1 MEEKIK
7 RQAQFARLA
16 VAGMTQAKMNSQ
28 QPNEAE
34 TYLAIQRR
42 ATIILGFAA
51 RAEIEPQTCVLTFP
65 NTVPKRLG
73 IKIST
78 CIERL
83 ESTYLMKSYWINK
96 TPSGTELELREL
108 PVPTPGPD
116 QVLVR
121 VRATSINRG
130 DIMGAIKLHSAKG
143 GRPAGVD
150 GAGEV
155 EAIGANVTGV
165 AVGDRVMFRA
175 KGCFAEH
182 VVVES
187 TLLTPI
193 PACLNWEQ
201 AAVIPIAYI
210 TAYEALLQFG
220 GLQHGDLVLI
230 AGASSGVG
238 VAAIQIAKMCGA
250 KVIGTSG
257 SAEKLA
263 RLKALGL
270 DAGIQTRG
278 ENFAEDA
285 LKITGG
291 AGVKLAVNLV
301 GGSAFAGCLEA
312 LTDFGRLAVVGYVDG
327 QMLTGLDIEP
337 VHGKRLQIFGLSN
350 APLSTAMR
358 AVAQRGF
365 ERDVMPAII
374 DGRIVP
380 VIDRT
385 FSFDEL
391 PAAKQY
397 VEQNALLGKVAIRF
411 A

>member
-1 MEEKIK
+1 
-7 RQAQFARLA
+7 
-16 VAGMTQAKMNSQ
+16 
-28 QPNEAE
+28 
-34 TYLAIQRR
+34 
-42 ATIILGFAA
+42 
-51 RAEIEPQTCVLTFP
+51 
-65 NTVPKRLG
+65 
-73 IKIST
+73 
-78 CIERL
+78 
-83 ESTYLMKSYWINK
+83 MKSYWINK
-96 TPSGTELELREL
+96 ITNGTELELREL

-155 EAIGANVTGV
+155 EAIGANVNGV

-175 KGCFAEH
+175 KGCFSEH
-182 VVVES
+182 VVVDS
-187 TLLTPI
+187 TLLTPV
-193 PACLNWEQ
+193 PTCLNWEQ

-220 GLQHGDLVLI
+220 GLQRDDWVLI

-270 DAGIQTRG
+270 DAGIQTRS
-278 ENFAEDA
+278 ENFAEEA

-380 VIDRT
+380 VIDRM

-411 A
+411 D

>member
-1 MEEKIK
+1 
-7 RQAQFARLA
+7 
-16 VAGMTQAKMNSQ
+16 
-28 QPNEAE
+28 
-34 TYLAIQRR
+34 
-42 ATIILGFAA
+42 
-51 RAEIEPQTCVLTFP
+51 
-65 NTVPKRLG
+65 
-73 IKIST
+73 
-78 CIERL
+78 
-83 ESTYLMKSYWINK
+83 MKSYWINK
-96 TPSGTELELREL
+96 TTNGTELELREL
-108 PVPTPGPD
+108 PVPTPGAG

-150 GAGEV
+150 GAGEIA
-155 EAIGANVTGV
+155 AIGAGVSSV

-175 KGCFAEH
+175 KGCFAEY
-182 VVVES
+182 VIADA

-210 TAYEALLQFG
+210 TAYEAILQFG
-220 GLQHGDLVLI
+220 RVQAGEWVLI

-238 VAAIQIAKMCGA
+238 VAALQIAKICGA

-257 SAEKLA
+257 SADKLA
-263 RLKALGL
+263 RLKELGL
-270 DAGIQTRG
+270 DAGILTRG
-278 ENFAEDA
+278 ENFAEQA
-285 LKITGG
+285 RQITGS
-291 AGVKLAVNLV
+291 AGVGLSVNLV

-365 ERDVMPAII
+365 EREVMPAIS

-380 VIDRT
+380 IIDRK

-397 VEQNALLGKVAIRF
+397 VEQNTLLGKVAIQI

>member
-1 MEEKIK
+1 
-7 RQAQFARLA
+7 
-16 VAGMTQAKMNSQ
+16 
-28 QPNEAE
+28 
-34 TYLAIQRR
+34 
-42 ATIILGFAA
+42 
-51 RAEIEPQTCVLTFP
+51 
-65 NTVPKRLG
+65 
-73 IKIST
+73 
-78 CIERL
+78 
-83 ESTYLMKSYWINK
+83 MKSYWINK
-96 TPSGTELELREL
+96 TTNGTELELREL
-108 PVPTPGPD
+108 PIPTPGPE

-155 EAIGANVTGV
+155 EAIGANVRGV

-175 KGCFAEH
+175 KGCFSEY
-182 VVVES
+182 VVVEE
-187 TLLTPI
+187 TLLTPV

-210 TAYEALLQFG
+210 TAYEAILQFG
-220 GLQHGDLVLI
+220 RVQAGEWVVI

-238 VAAIQIAKMCGA
+238 VAALQIAKICGA

-263 RLKALGL
+263 RLKELGL
-270 DAGIQTRG
+270 DAGILTRG
-278 ENFAEDA
+278 ENFAEQA
-285 LKITGG
+285 RQITGG
-291 AGVKLAVNLV
+291 AGVGLAVNLV

-358 AVAQRGF
+358 AIAQRGF
-365 ERDVMPAII
+365 EREVMPAIT

-397 VEQNALLGKVAIRF
+397 VEENTLLGKVAIRF
-411 A
+411 D

>member
-1 MEEKIK
+1 
-7 RQAQFARLA
+7 
-16 VAGMTQAKMNSQ
+16 
-28 QPNEAE
+28 
-34 TYLAIQRR
+34 
-42 ATIILGFAA
+42 
-51 RAEIEPQTCVLTFP
+51 
-65 NTVPKRLG
+65 
-73 IKIST
+73 
-78 CIERL
+78 
-83 ESTYLMKSYWINK
+83 MKSYWINK
-96 TPSGTELELREL
+96 TSNGTELELREQSM
-108 PVPTPGPD
+108 PTPGSD
-116 QVLVR
+116 QVLIR
-121 VRATSINRG
+121 LCATSINRG
-130 DIMGAIKLHSAKG
+130 DMLGAIKFHSASG

-150 GAGEV
+150 GAGTV
-155 EAIGANVTGV
+155 EALGDNVRGI
-165 AVGDRVMFRA
+165 AIGDRVMFRA
-175 KGCFAEH
+175 KGCFSEYVLAE
-182 VVVES
+182 S
-187 TLLTPI
+187 SLLTPV
-193 PACLNWEQ
+193 PDCLSWEQ

-220 GLQHGDLVLI
+220 GMERDDWVLI

-238 VAAIQIAKMCGA
+238 VAAIQIAKMRGA

-263 RLKALGL
+263 RLKTLGL

-278 ENFAEDA
+278 GNFAEKA
-285 LKITGG
+285 RQITGG
-291 AGVKLAVNLV
+291 KGVRLAVNLV

-312 LTDFGRLAVVGYVDG
+312 LNDFGRLAVVGYVDG
-327 QMLTGLDIEP
+327 KMLAGLDLEL

-350 APLSTAMR
+350 APLSTAVR

-365 ERDVMPAII
+365 EREVMPAIM

-397 VEQNALLGKVAIRF
+397 VEQNTLLGKVAIRI

>member
-1 MEEKIK
+1 
-7 RQAQFARLA
+7 
-16 VAGMTQAKMNSQ
+16 
-28 QPNEAE
+28 
-34 TYLAIQRR
+34 
-42 ATIILGFAA
+42 
-51 RAEIEPQTCVLTFP
+51 
-65 NTVPKRLG
+65 
-73 IKIST
+73 
-78 CIERL
+78 
-83 ESTYLMKSYWINK
+83 MKSYWINK
-96 TPSGTELELREL
+96 TATGTELELREL
-108 PVPTPGPD
+108 PIPTPGPE

-150 GAGEV
+150 GAGEI
-155 EAIGANVTGV
+155 EAIGANVRGV

-175 KGCFAEH
+175 KGCFSEY
-182 VVVES
+182 VVVEE
-187 TLLTPI
+187 TLLTPV

-210 TAYEALLQFG
+210 TAYEAILQFG
-220 GLQHGDLVLI
+220 RVQAGEWVVI

-238 VAAIQIAKMCGA
+238 VAALQIAKICGA

-263 RLKALGL
+263 RLKELGL
-270 DAGIQTRG
+270 DAGILTRG
-278 ENFAEDA
+278 ENFAEQA
-285 LKITGG
+285 RQITGG
-291 AGVKLAVNLV
+291 AGVGLAVNLV

-365 ERDVMPAII
+365 EREVMPAIA

-380 VIDRT
+380 VIDCT

-397 VEQNALLGKVAIRF
+397 VEQNTLLGKVAIRF
-411 A
+411 D

>member
-1 MEEKIK
+1 
-7 RQAQFARLA
+7 
-16 VAGMTQAKMNSQ
+16 
-28 QPNEAE
+28 
-34 TYLAIQRR
+34 
-42 ATIILGFAA
+42 
-51 RAEIEPQTCVLTFP
+51 
-65 NTVPKRLG
+65 
-73 IKIST
+73 
-78 CIERL
+78 
-83 ESTYLMKSYWINK
+83 MKSYWISK
-96 TPSGTELELREL
+96 TATGTELELREL

-175 KGCFAEH
+175 KGCFAEY

-193 PACLNWEQ
+193 PACLNYEQ

-220 GLQHGDLVLI
+220 GLQRDDWVLI

-238 VAAIQIAKMCGA
+238 VAAVQIAKMCGA

-257 SAEKLA
+257 STEKLT
-263 RLKALGL
+263 RLKELGL
-270 DAGIQTRG
+270 DAGILTRG
-278 ENFAEDA
+278 ENFTEEA
-285 LKITGG
+285 LRITGG
-291 AGVKLAVNLV
+291 AGAKLAVNLV
-301 GGSAFAGCLEA
+301 GGSAFSGCLGVLA
-312 LTDFGRLAVVGYVDG
+312 DFGRLAVVGYVDG

-350 APLSTAMR
+350 APLSIAMR

-391 PAAKQY
+391 PAAKHY

-411 A
+411 D

>member
-1 MEEKIK
+1 
-7 RQAQFARLA
+7 
-16 VAGMTQAKMNSQ
+16 
-28 QPNEAE
+28 
-34 TYLAIQRR
+34 
-42 ATIILGFAA
+42 
-51 RAEIEPQTCVLTFP
+51 
-65 NTVPKRLG
+65 
-73 IKIST
+73 
-78 CIERL
+78 
-83 ESTYLMKSYWINK
+83 MKSYWINK
-96 TPSGTELELREL
+96 TPNGTELELREQ
-108 PVPTPGPD
+108 PVPAPGPG

-121 VRATSINRG
+121 VRASSINRG
-130 DIMGAIKLHSAKG
+130 DMMGAIKLHSAKG

-150 GAGEV
+150 GSGTV
-155 EAIGANVTGV
+155 EALGSSVSTVG
-165 AVGDRVMFRA
+165 VGDRVMFRA
-175 KGCFAEH
+175 KGCFSEYVA
-182 VVVES
+182 VEA
-187 TLLTPI
+187 TLLTPV

-210 TAYEALLQFG
+210 TAYEAILQFG
-220 GLQHGDLVLI
+220 RVQDGEWVLV

-238 VAAIQIAKMCGA
+238 VAAVQIAKICGA

-278 ENFAEDA
+278 TNFAEEA
-285 LKITGG
+285 RRLTGG
-291 AGVKLAVNLV
+291 AGVGLAVNLV
-301 GGSAFAGCLEA
+301 GGSAFGGCLEA

-327 QMLTGLDIEP
+327 QMLTGLDLEP

-350 APLSTAMR
+350 APLSTAAR

-365 ERDVMPAII
+365 EREVMPAIT

-397 VEQNALLGKVAIRF
+397 VEQNTLLGKVAIRF

>member
-1 MEEKIK
+1 
-7 RQAQFARLA
+7 
-16 VAGMTQAKMNSQ
+16 
-28 QPNEAE
+28 
-34 TYLAIQRR
+34 
-42 ATIILGFAA
+42 
-51 RAEIEPQTCVLTFP
+51 
-65 NTVPKRLG
+65 
-73 IKIST
+73 
-78 CIERL
+78 
-83 ESTYLMKSYWINK
+83 MKSYWIHK
-96 TPSGTELELREL
+96 TPDSTELELRDL
-108 PVPTPGPD
+108 PMPTPGPD

-121 VRATSINRG
+121 VRASSINRG
-130 DIMGAIKLHSAKG
+130 DMLGAIKLHSAAG

-150 GAGEV
+150 GAGE
-155 EAIGANVTGV
+155 IQTLGSNVRGV

-175 KGCFAEH
+175 KGCFSEYVIAE
-182 VVVES
+182 S
-187 TLLTPI
+187 SLLTPI
-193 PACLNWEQ
+193 PARLSWEQ

-220 GLQHGDLVLI
+220 GMKQGDWVLI

-238 VAAIQIAKMCGA
+238 VAALQIAKAHGA

-257 SAEKLA
+257 SSEKLE

-278 ENFAEDA
+278 KNFAQEA
-285 LKITGG
+285 LQITGG
-291 AGVKLAVNLV
+291 AGVSLAVNLV

-350 APLSTAMR
+350 APLSTAAR
-358 AVAQRGF
+358 AIAQRGF
-365 ERDVMPAII
+365 ERDVMPAIT

-397 VEQNALLGKVAIRF
+397 VDQNTLLGKVAIRF

>member
-1 MEEKIK
+1 
-7 RQAQFARLA
+7 
-16 VAGMTQAKMNSQ
+16 
-28 QPNEAE
+28 
-34 TYLAIQRR
+34 
-42 ATIILGFAA
+42 
-51 RAEIEPQTCVLTFP
+51 
-65 NTVPKRLG
+65 
-73 IKIST
+73 
-78 CIERL
+78 
-83 ESTYLMKSYWINK
+83 MKSYWINK
-96 TPSGTELELREL
+96 TPTGTELELREQ
-108 PVPTPGPD
+108 PVPTPDPE
-116 QVLVR
+116 QVLIR
-121 VRATSINRG
+121 VCATSINRG
-130 DIMGAIKLHSAKG
+130 DMLGTIKLHSAHG

-150 GAGEV
+150 GAGTV
-155 EAIGANVTGV
+155 EALGANVRGV
-165 AVGDRVMFRA
+165 AIGDRVMFRA
-175 KGCFAEH
+175 KGCFSEY
-182 VVVES
+182 VVTES
-187 TLLTPI
+187 TLLTPV

-220 GLQHGDLVLI
+220 GMQHGDWVLI

-238 VAAIQIAKMCGA
+238 VAAIQIAKVCGA

-257 SAEKLA
+257 SADKLA

-278 ENFAEDA
+278 GNFAEEA
-285 LKITGG
+285 RQITGG
-291 AGVKLAVNLV
+291 TGVKLAVNLV

-327 QMLTGLDIEP
+327 QMLTGLDLEP

-365 ERDVMPAII
+365 EREVMPAII

-397 VEQNALLGKVAIRF
+397 VEQNTLLGKVAIRF
-411 A
+411 EPV

>member
-1 MEEKIK
+1 
-7 RQAQFARLA
+7 
-16 VAGMTQAKMNSQ
+16 
-28 QPNEAE
+28 
-34 TYLAIQRR
+34 
-42 ATIILGFAA
+42 
-51 RAEIEPQTCVLTFP
+51 
-65 NTVPKRLG
+65 
-73 IKIST
+73 
-78 CIERL
+78 
-83 ESTYLMKSYWINK
+83 MKSYWINK
-96 TPSGTELELREL
+96 TTNGTELELREL
-108 PVPTPGPD
+108 PVPTPSPD

-155 EAIGANVTGV
+155 EAIGTNVSGV

-175 KGCFAEH
+175 KGCFSEYVTAEA
-182 VVVES
+182 

-220 GLQHGDLVLI
+220 GLQRDDWVLI

-238 VAAIQIAKMCGA
+238 VAAVQIAKMCGA

-270 DAGIQTRG
+270 DAGILTRG
-278 ENFAEDA
+278 ENFTEEA

-301 GGSAFAGCLEA
+301 GGSAFAGCLGV

-365 ERDVMPAII
+365 EREVMPAII

-380 VIDRT
+380 VIDRS

-397 VEQNALLGKVAIRF
+397 VEQNTLLGKVAIRF

>member
-1 MEEKIK
+1 VLI
-7 RQAQFARLA
+7 FS
-16 VAGMTQAKMNSQ
+16 N
-28 QPNEAE
+28 P
-34 TYLAIQRR
+34 
-42 ATIILGFAA
+42 
-51 RAEIEPQTCVLTFP
+51 EPQ
-65 NTVPKRLG
+65 RLG
-73 IKIST
+73 IKIAT
-78 CIERL
+78 FIKYF
-83 ESTYLMKSYWINK
+83 ESTLLMKSYWINK
-96 TPSGTELELREL
+96 TPNGTELELREL
-108 PVPTPGPD
+108 PVPTPDPD

-155 EAIGANVTGV
+155 EAIGANVRGV

-175 KGCFAEH
+175 KGCFSEH
-182 VVVES
+182 VVVDS

-193 PACLNWEQ
+193 PACLNYEQ

-220 GLQHGDLVLI
+220 GLQRDDWVLI

-238 VAAIQIAKMCGA
+238 VAAVQIAKMCGA

-270 DAGIQTRG
+270 DAGILTRG
-278 ENFAEDA
+278 ENFTEEA

-291 AGVKLAVNLV
+291 AGAKLAVNLV
-301 GGSAFAGCLEA
+301 GGSAFAGCLGV

-358 AVAQRGF
+358 ALAQRGF

-391 PAAKQY
+391 PAAKRY

-411 A
+411 D